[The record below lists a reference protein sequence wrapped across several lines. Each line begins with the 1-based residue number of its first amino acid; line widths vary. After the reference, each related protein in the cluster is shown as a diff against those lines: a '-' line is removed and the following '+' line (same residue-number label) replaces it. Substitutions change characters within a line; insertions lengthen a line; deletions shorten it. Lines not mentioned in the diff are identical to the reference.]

1 MFAMMNDLIQAAFQH
16 RYAVLAI
23 NCFNLETARAAIQA
37 AEQQRAPL
45 ILNVYQGHSAHF
57 PPTVAV
63 PLVQALASNATVPV
77 ALVQALAS
85 NATVPVALALDHG
98 KAFSLLGQAF
108 RAGFTGLM
116 IDASADPLADNIR
129 QTAAVVRMAHTAGV
143 CVEGE
148 LGHIADAPT
157 YELADASVKMTQ
169 VQDVLQ
175 FIEKTDIDL
184 LAISVGTAHGLYPP
198 GVKPKID
205 FQRLQELHAVST
217 RPLALHGGSG
227 TPAEDIRRVSEY
239 GVAKINLG
247 AAVFDAGKRAVQQAL
262 QQHPHAELAD
272 LLGLMESACREVVA
286 EYLGWSGSA
295 NRA

>member
-77 ALVQALAS
+77 AL
-85 NATVPVALALDHG
+85 ALDHG
-98 KAFSLLGQAF
+98 KAFSLLCQAF

-169 VQDVLQ
+169 VQDVLP
-175 FIEKTDIDL
+175 FIEQTDIDL

>member
-63 PLVQALASNATVPV
+63 P
-77 ALVQALAS
+77 LVQALAS

-169 VQDVLQ
+169 VQDVLP
-175 FIEKTDIDL
+175 FIEQTDIDL

>member
-1 MFAMMNDLIQAAFQH
+1 MFAMMNDLIQTAAQQK
-16 RYAVLAI
+16 YAVLAI

-57 PPTVAV
+57 PPAVAV
-63 PLVQALASNATVPV
+63 PLVRALADA
-77 ALVQALAS
+77 AS
-85 NATVPVALALDHG
+85 VPVALALDHG
-98 KAFSLLGQAF
+98 KAFPLIGQAF

-116 IDASADPLADNIR
+116 IDASSEPLAENIR
-129 QTAAVVRMAHTAGV
+129 QTAAVVKMAHTAGV

-169 VQDVLQ
+169 VADVLP
-175 FIEKTDIDL
+175 FIEQTDIDL
-184 LAISVGTAHGLYPP
+184 LAISVGTAHGLYPA

-205 FQRLQELHAVST
+205 FQRLQELQAVAT

-227 TPAEDIRRVSEY
+227 TPAEDIRRVSEF
-239 GVAKINLG
+239 GVAKINVG
-247 AAVFDAGKRAVQQAL
+247 AAVFDAGKMAVEQAL
-262 QQHPHAELAD
+262 KHPHVELAD
-272 LLGLMESACREVVA
+272 LLGLMESACREVVV
-286 EYLGWSGSA
+286 EYLSWSGSA
-295 NRA
+295 GKV

>member
-1 MFAMMNDLIQAAFQH
+1 MFAMMNDLIQDAYQH
-16 RYAVLAI
+16 KYAVLAI

-57 PPTVAV
+57 PPAVAA
-63 PLVQALASNATVPV
+63 PLVQALAA
-77 ALVQALAS
+77 QAA
-85 NATVPVALALDHG
+85 VPVALALDHG
-98 KAFSLLGQAF
+98 KAFPLIGQAF

-116 IDASADPLADNIR
+116 IDASAEPLADNIR
-129 QTAAVVRMAHTAGV
+129 QTAAVVKMAHTAGV

-157 YELADASVKMTQ
+157 YELADAAVKMTR
-169 VQDVLQ
+169 VEDVLP
-175 FIEKTDIDL
+175 FIEQTGIDL

-205 FQRLQELHAVST
+205 FERLQQLDAVTT

-227 TPAEDIRRVSEY
+227 TPAEDIRRVSAC
-239 GVAKINLG
+239 GVAKINVG
-247 AAVFDAGKRAVQQAL
+247 AAVFDAGKHAVQQAL
-262 QQHPHAELAD
+262 RQHPQAELAD
-272 LLGLMESACREVVA
+272 VLALMESACREVVI
-286 EYLGWSGSA
+286 EYLSWSGSA
-295 NRA
+295 NRY

>member
-1 MFAMMNDLIQAAFQH
+1 MFAMMNDLIQAAAKQQ
-16 RYAVLAI
+16 YAVLAI

-45 ILNVYQGHSAHF
+45 ILNVYQGHSTHF
-57 PPTVAV
+57 PPAVAV
-63 PLVQALASNATVPV
+63 PLVQALANA
-77 ALVQALAS
+77 S
-85 NATVPVALALDHG
+85 TVPVALALDHG
-98 KAFSLLGQAF
+98 KAFPLIGQAF

-129 QTAAVVRMAHTAGV
+129 QTAAVVKMAHTAGV

-169 VQDVLQ
+169 VADVLP
-175 FIEKTDIDL
+175 FIEQTDIDL
-184 LAISVGTAHGLYPP
+184 LAISVGTAHGLYPA

-227 TPAEDIRRVSEY
+227 TPAEDIRRVSQH
-239 GVAKINLG
+239 GVAKINVG
-247 AAVFDAGKRAVQQAL
+247 AAVFDAGKNAVEQAL
-262 QQHPHAELAD
+262 KQHPHAELAD
-272 LLGLMESACREVVA
+272 LLGLMESACREVVI
-286 EYLGWSGSA
+286 EYLSWSGSA
-295 NRA
+295 GKA

>member
-16 RYAVLAI
+16 KYAVLAI

-57 PPTVAV
+57 PPAVAA
-63 PLVQALASNATVPV
+63 PLVQ
-77 ALVQALAS
+77 
-85 NATVPVALALDHG
+85 ALALDHG
-98 KAFSLLGQAF
+98 KAFPLIGQAF

-116 IDASADPLADNIR
+116 IDASAEPLADNIR
-129 QTAAVVRMAHTAGV
+129 QTAAVVKTAHTAGV

-157 YELADASVKMTQ
+157 YELADAAVKMTRAE
-169 VQDVLQ
+169 DVLP
-175 FIEKTDIDL
+175 FIEQTGIDL
-184 LAISVGTAHGLYPP
+184 LTISVGTAHGLYPP

-205 FQRLQELHAVST
+205 FERRQQLHAVTT

-227 TPAEDIRRVSEY
+227 TPAEDIRRVSAC
-239 GVAKINLG
+239 GVAKINVD
-247 AAVFDAGKRAVQQAL
+247 AAVFDAGKHAVQQAL
-262 QQHPHAELAD
+262 RQHPQAELAD
-272 LLGLMESACREVVA
+272 VLALMESACREVVI
-286 EYLGWSGSA
+286 EYLSWSGSA
-295 NRA
+295 NRY

>member
-1 MFAMMNDLIQAAFQH
+1 MFAMMNDLIQAAAQQ

-57 PPTVAV
+57 PPAIAV
-63 PLVQALASNATVPV
+63 PLVKALAESAR
-77 ALVQALAS
+77 
-85 NATVPVALALDHG
+85 VPVALALDHG
-98 KAFSLLGQAF
+98 KAFSLIGQAF

-116 IDASADPLADNIR
+116 IDASSEPLAENIR
-129 QTAAVVRMAHTAGV
+129 QTAAVVKMAHTAGV

-169 VQDVLQ
+169 VADVLP
-175 FIEKTDIDL
+175 FIEQTHIDL
-184 LAISVGTAHGLYPP
+184 LAISVGTAHGLYPA

-205 FQRLQELHAVST
+205 FQRLEELHAVST

-227 TPAEDIRRVSEY
+227 TPAEDIRRVSEF
-239 GVAKINLG
+239 GVAKINVG
-247 AAVFDAGKRAVQQAL
+247 AAVFEGGKRAFEQAL
-262 QQHPHAELAD
+262 KHSHAELAD

-286 EYLGWSGSA
+286 EYLSWSGSA
-295 NRA
+295 GKV

>member
-45 ILNVYQGHSAHF
+45 ILNVYQGHCAHF

-63 PLVQALASNATVPV
+63 PLVQTLAS
-77 ALVQALAS
+77 S
-85 NATVPVALALDHG
+85 ATVPVALALDHG

-129 QTAAVVRMAHTAGV
+129 QTAAVVKMAHTAGV

-169 VQDVLQ
+169 VQDVLP
-175 FIEKTDIDL
+175 FIEQTDIDL

-295 NRA
+295 NRI

>member
-63 PLVQALASNATVPV
+63 P
-77 ALVQALAS
+77 LVQALAS

-169 VQDVLQ
+169 VQDVLP
-175 FIEKTDIDL
+175 FIEQTDIDL

-295 NRA
+295 NRI

>member
-63 PLVQALASNATVPV
+63 P
-77 ALVQALAS
+77 LVQALAS

-157 YELADASVKMTQ
+157 YELADASVKMTL
-169 VQDVLQ
+169 VQDVLP
-175 FIEKTDIDL
+175 FIEQTDIDL

>member
-16 RYAVLAI
+16 KYAVLAI

-57 PPTVAV
+57 PPAV
-63 PLVQALASNATVPV
+63 
-77 ALVQALAS
+77 
-85 NATVPVALALDHG
+85 ALDHG
-98 KAFSLLGQAF
+98 KAFPLIGQAF

-116 IDASADPLADNIR
+116 IDASAEPLADNIR
-129 QTAAVVRMAHTAGV
+129 QTAAVVKMAHTAGV

-157 YELADASVKMTQ
+157 YELADAAVKMTR
-169 VQDVLQ
+169 VEDVLP
-175 FIEKTDIDL
+175 FIEQTGIDL

-205 FQRLQELHAVST
+205 FERLQQLHAVTT

-227 TPAEDIRRVSEY
+227 TPAEDIRRVSAC
-239 GVAKINLG
+239 GVAKINVG
-247 AAVFDAGKRAVQQAL
+247 AAVFDAGKHAVQQAL
-262 QQHPHAELAD
+262 RQHPQAELAD
-272 LLGLMESACREVVA
+272 VLALMESACREVVI
-286 EYLGWSGSA
+286 EYLSWSGSA
-295 NRA
+295 NRY

>member
-63 PLVQALASNATVPV
+63 P
-77 ALVQALAS
+77 LVQALAS

-169 VQDVLQ
+169 VQDVLP
-175 FIEKTDIDL
+175 FIEQTDIDL

-205 FQRLQELHAVST
+205 FQRLQKLHAVST

-247 AAVFDAGKRAVQQAL
+247 AAVF
-262 QQHPHAELAD
+262 
-272 LLGLMESACREVVA
+272 
-286 EYLGWSGSA
+286 
-295 NRA
+295 